1 MSQKATILLIE
12 GKQVSQ
18 QYTFSDQLSTRCHV
32 LLAATGRKGI
42 EIVSKQHI
50 DVMILNAASMRTS
63 GIRTCMLL
71 KKNSKAPLLL
81 IQTNEKS
88 DENRQAARYADVT
101 LRLPFTV
108 RKLINRID
116 GFIHAATQNAM
127 LKAGPFALEIETCL
141 LKTPHG
147 EVRLSPKLMGLIV
160 LFMRQ
165 PNMVLER
172 SYLME
177 QVWQTAYMGDTRTLD
192 VHIRW
197 IREAIEK
204 NPSKPQYLKTV
215 RGRGYMLDV
224 TIA

>member
-1 MSQKATILLIE
+1 MNHKVTVLLIE

-18 QYTFSDQLSTRCHV
+18 HHTFAKDLSQRRPTIV
-32 LLAATGRKGI
+32 ATTGRQGLD
-42 EIVSKQHI
+42 IVTNQPV
-50 DVMILNAASMRTS
+50 DVIILNAASLRTS
-63 GIRTCMLL
+63 GIRTCMQL
-71 KKNSKAPLLL
+71 KKNSTAPLLL
-81 IQTNEKS
+81 IQSNEKS

-101 LRLPFTV
+101 LRLPFTI
-108 RKLINRID
+108 RKLINRVD
-116 GFIHAATQNAM
+116 GFVHAASKYVR
-127 LKAGPFALEIETCL
+127 LVAGPFELEIETCL

-147 EVRLSPKLMGLIV
+147 EVRLSPKLMGLTM

-165 PNMVLER
+165 PNIVLER

-197 IREAIEK
+197 IREAIET

-215 RGRGYMLDV
+215 RGRGYIFDV
-224 TIA
+224 NV